1 MANKT
6 LSVAADL
13 GKVISWPVT
22 HVLKV
27 IEVADQA
34 VVAEPAVKA
43 AIVGLLTKIEQ
54 TGADATAAVA
64 ADGLNIPADLAS
76 ASAAG
81 ALIGYIN
88 TTFVPAIKAAVGPVV
103 KAAKA
108 PTPAAP
114 TAKPAAAAAT
124 PETTETAVNLSE
136 GPASS

>member
-6 LSVAADL
+6 LSVVADI

-22 HVLKV
+22 HVLKA

-34 VVAEPAVKA
+34 VVAEPAIKA
-43 AIVGLLTKIEQ
+43 AVVGLLNKIEQ

-64 ADGLNIPADLAS
+64 ADGLNIPADLAA

-88 TTFVPAIKAAVGPVV
+88 TTFVPAIKAAVGPVA

-114 TAKPAAAAAT
+114 AAKPAAAAAT